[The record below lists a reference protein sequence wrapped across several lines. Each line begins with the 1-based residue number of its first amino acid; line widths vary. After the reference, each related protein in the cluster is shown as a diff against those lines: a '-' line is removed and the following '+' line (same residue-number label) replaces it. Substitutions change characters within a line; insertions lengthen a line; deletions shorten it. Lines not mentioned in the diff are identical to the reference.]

1 MSLARNIGD
10 LPNGDDAPVFACR
23 AWINFNGTG
32 TIAIRDSGNVT
43 SITDNGTGDYT
54 VTFATAMPDLN
65 YAVCGAC
72 GRDGSR
78 TDNLNTTSISTDVYS
93 TSSIRVLS
101 VYEYQ
106 PEKRDSQFIN
116 VAIFR

>member
-10 LPNGDDAPVFACR
+10 LPNGDDAPLFGCR

-54 VTFATAMPDLN
+54 VTFTTVMPDAN
-65 YAVCGAC
+65 YSAVLSA
-72 GRDGSR
+72 GRTQDTTNAMRVGVIKGPPNASFVR
-78 TDNLNTTSISTDVYS
+78 IATCSSDNS
-93 TSSIRVLS
+93 TSDANEVCA
-101 VYEYQ
+101 
-106 PEKRDSQFIN
+106 
-116 VAIFR
+116 AIFR